1 MNTLFRHGIGIVFI
15 FIAHLS
21 QAQGFMESQIV
32 PPTKDGILYIYGQ
45 ESYQMDERIPYERI
59 KGSPFWKDE
68 FQLATLLDKYNRKLI
83 KAPAKLNLLTNEVY
97 FINPQ
102 GEVRVPN
109 AGLVAKV
116 LFHSNDTGIQ
126 SVIVFEN
133 NLPVLV
139 ETNPNAA
146 NPPFVQVINN
156 GSVQLLKY
164 RKVQIAKADSLFG
177 TLKRYYFSSQT
188 IYFLNRDNGQ
198 TIKLRKLNEET
209 VTDQLKPDADERTW
223 IKMNRLNLKK
233 EEDVIQFLN
242 YLNTRRKPIS

>member
-1 MNTLFRHGIGIVFI
+1 MTIT
-15 FIAHLS
+15 HLS
-21 QAQGFMESQIV
+21 QAQGFMESQIA

-45 ESYQMDERIPYERI
+45 ESYQSDERIPYERI

-68 FQLATLLDKYNRKLI
+68 FQMATLLDKYNRKLI

-97 FINPQ
+97 FINAQ

-116 LFHSNDTGIQ
+116 IFYVLDTGTA
-126 SVIVFEN
+126 VDAVFEN

-146 NPPFVQVINN
+146 NASYVQVINS
-156 GSVQLLKY
+156 GAIQLLKY
-164 RKVQIAKADSLFG
+164 RKVQIARADSLFG

-198 TIKLRKLNEET
+198 TIKLRKLSEET
-209 VTDQLKPDADERTW
+209 VTDQLKPDADERAW
-223 IKMNRLNLKK
+223 IRTNRLNLKR

-242 YLNTRRKPIS
+242 YLNARHKPNS